1 MVNMCDSLFCLMLR
15 NNFCDL
21 LPEES
26 RERLLR
32 IENYERSKAI
42 QYLRERAAEPTPN
55 PVELGEVAMALVMIH
70 PCLIY

>member
-1 MVNMCDSLFCLMLR
+1 MVNMYGSLFCLILR

-42 QYLRERAAEPTPN
+42 QYLKERAADPTPN
-55 PVELGEVAMALVMIH
+55 PVELGEVAMALVMIN
-70 PCLIY
+70 PYFIY